1 MVDRRNLRITLI
13 VFLAVMVIMLLVGIR
28 AGLRQDWMKM
38 SLFFYCTVLT
48 IFFVTMSLVGLKID
62 TRFRHLEKI
71 ISEKSD
77 SGRPVTTTLSN
88 RKVVHNLNHVIR
100 KVIGI
105 IMVISVP
112 VLIVLAS
119 IAGLH
124 EKWFCLGVHLLVC
137 AISAVISTVLLM
149 RLAIDVRS
157 KRLEELISGDNE
169 GQVSEGQCRE

>member
-28 AGLRQDWMKM
+28 AGLRQDWMRM
-38 SLFFYCTVLT
+38 SLFFFSTVLA
-48 IFFVTMSLVGLKID
+48 IFSFTMSLVGLKIN

-71 ISEKSD
+71 ASEKSD
-77 SGRPVTTTLSN
+77 SGRPVTTTPS
-88 RKVVHNLNHVIR
+88 NHVIF

-105 IMVISVP
+105 FMVISVP

-124 EKWFCLGVHLLVC
+124 EKWFGLGVHLLVC
-137 AISAVISTVLLM
+137 AICAVILTVLLM
-149 RLAIDVRS
+149 RRTIDIRS